1 MTVVFFDAGNTL
13 LRAVPGIAEIY
24 AEVALRHG
32 MDRDVEDI
40 RRRFARIWKRR
51 SEEKRTESG
60 PFSKGQVKAWWRRF
74 VAEIFE
80 IKIPDHGFVPFFDEL
95 YERFARPQTWQV
107 YEDVLPCLALLSSA
121 QVRLGVIS
129 NWDERL
135 PGILKSHGLTSYF
148 ETVVV
153 SAVEGW
159 EKPHAHIFEIALG
172 RLGVEPDLTVHV
184 GDSPA
189 DDARAA
195 TDAGLRGIL
204 LDREES
210 FQEFAG
216 ERISSLSALGALLD
230 I

>member
-24 AEVALRHG
+24 AEVARRHG
-32 MDRDVEDI
+32 IDRDVEDI
-40 RRRFARIWKRR
+40 RRRFAGIWKRR
-51 SEEKRTESG
+51 GEEKRTEPG
-60 PFSKGQVKAWWRRF
+60 PFSKVQVKTWWRHF
-74 VAEIFE
+74 VAESFE
-80 IKIPDHGFVPFFDEL
+80 IEIYDQGFVTFFDQL

-107 YEDVLPCLALLSSA
+107 YEDVLPCLGLLSSA

-135 PGILKSHGLTSYF
+135 PGILKSHGLDSYF

-159 EKPHAHIFEIALG
+159 EKPHQQIFEIALG
-172 RLGVEPDLTVHV
+172 RLGVEPSGAVHV

-195 TDAGLRGIL
+195 TSAGLRGIL

-210 FQEFAG
+210 FSGFVG
-216 ERISSLSALGALLD
+216 ERISSLTALRALL
-230 I
+230 